1 MTGEYIY
8 VFAFLAGV
16 YLFIGWIVELSIRD
30 SRYRIDKYNKLSL
43 FILIF
48 WPLELAWLFIY
59 HLVDSFV
66 REIDYWLWKSGKS

>member
-16 YLFIGWIVELSIRD
+16 YLFIGWIVDNCVRD
-30 SRYRIDKYNKLSL
+30 TRQRIDKFDKPSL
-43 FILIF
+43 FIWIF

-59 HLVDSFV
+59 YLVSSFV
-66 REIDYWLWKSGKS
+66 REIKYWIWKWRGK